1 MNDARTLE
9 ALDDVPASMARA
21 LAELLP
27 RVELPGYLRFLDTMV
42 HYTRDSGARLREAAA
57 LARDPELARFFGTL
71 ADEEV
76 NHHRLAEADLA
87 SFGRTPG
94 AEPPPS
100 VRAFRAFWGAA
111 VPERELVL
119 LGALFALEGVASYLG
134 DDVRPALQRLGLQ
147 PGNARFVLV
156 HLQADEEHG
165 AGCRAHALRRVEHG
179 WASLLAGARGAATH
193 WVAMHRCLVDEA
205 ELASRGNA

>member
-1 MNDARTLE
+1 MNEARTPSD
-9 ALDDVPASMARA
+9 LDEVPASMARA

-57 LARDPELARFFGTL
+57 IARDPALASFYGELAR
-71 ADEEV
+71 EEA

-87 SFGRTPG
+87 SFGRSPSP
-94 AEPPPS
+94 EPPPS
-100 VRAFRAFWGAA
+100 VRAFREFWAA
-111 VPERELVL
+111 PAPERELVL
-119 LGALFALEGVASYLG
+119 LGALLALEGVASHLG
-134 DDVRPALQRLGLQ
+134 DEVRPALQRLGLH

-165 AGCRAHALRRVEHG
+165 AACRAQALRLAERG
-179 WASLLAGARGAATH
+179 LAPMLAGAREAAAR
-193 WVAMHRCLVDEA
+193 WIAMHRCLVEDERT
-205 ELASRGNA
+205 STG